1 MFFCN
6 FRVKL
11 KTLYFQFHLFRMTV
25 GDCITIIFTAVFTAL
40 ISETITYLL
49 VYRTEKY
56 QRLNAVIEKGSKV

>member
-1 MFFCN
+1 
-6 FRVKL
+6 
-11 KTLYFQFHLFRMTV
+11 MTV

-56 QRLNAVIEKGSKV
+56 QRLNAVIEKGSKVLKVLIFFNRF